1 LNEPQSAEGWAGTEN
16 WAGKENPPHLVAGW
30 SRSPSEHRSLYVR
43 GSRAA
48 KLRQLVFPSRQGLPP
63 DHPRGALAA
72 TWPLRHQL
80 EGTPVMGTMTLA
92 AGTHLAATTTASK
105 GNPEYTF
112 LILAVLIGL
121 FYFLIMRPQR
131 NRQRKAMAT
140 QSQVMPG
147 QRVRTTAGMYG
158 TVVSG
163 DDRDVVIEIA
173 PGVQV
178 TMLRRA
184 IMEVVDDDQSL
195 SDPIDDVE
203 QHSDNQGDEWDVKND
218 DWNVKDET
226 PSDDLDLKDRN
237 A

>member
-1 LNEPQSAEGWAGTEN
+1 
-16 WAGKENPPHLVAGW
+16 
-30 SRSPSEHRSLYVR
+30 
-43 GSRAA
+43 
-48 KLRQLVFPSRQGLPP
+48 
-63 DHPRGALAA
+63 
-72 TWPLRHQL
+72 
-80 EGTPVMGTMTLA
+80 MTLA
-92 AGTHLAATTTASK
+92 VGTHLAAPATTSK
-105 GNPEYTF
+105 GNPAYTF

-121 FYFLIMRPQR
+121 FYLLIMRPQR
-131 NRQRKAMAT
+131 NRQRKAMQT

-173 PGVQV
+173 PGVHV

-184 IMEVVDDDQSL
+184 IMDVISDDQPL
-195 SDPIDDVE
+195 SDPVDE
-203 QHSDNQGDEWDVKND
+203 GEPHSDNQGGDWDVKND

-237 A
+237 V

>member
-1 LNEPQSAEGWAGTEN
+1 
-16 WAGKENPPHLVAGW
+16 
-30 SRSPSEHRSLYVR
+30 
-43 GSRAA
+43 
-48 KLRQLVFPSRQGLPP
+48 
-63 DHPRGALAA
+63 
-72 TWPLRHQL
+72 
-80 EGTPVMGTMTLA
+80 MGTMTFAAMTHLLA
-92 AGTHLAATTTASK
+92 APKAAK
-105 GNPEYTF
+105 GNPAYTF

-173 PGVQV
+173 PGVHV

-184 IMEVVDDDQSL
+184 IMDVVPDDQPL
-195 SDPIDDVE
+195 SDAVDEVDP
-203 QHSDNQGDEWDVKND
+203 HMDNQGDDWDVKND

-226 PSDDLDLKDRN
+226 PSDDVDLKDRN
-237 A
+237 V

>member
-1 LNEPQSAEGWAGTEN
+1 
-16 WAGKENPPHLVAGW
+16 
-30 SRSPSEHRSLYVR
+30 
-43 GSRAA
+43 
-48 KLRQLVFPSRQGLPP
+48 
-63 DHPRGALAA
+63 
-72 TWPLRHQL
+72 
-80 EGTPVMGTMTLA
+80 MGTMTIA
-92 AGTHLAATTTASK
+92 AGTHLAAAAASK
-105 GNPEYTF
+105 GNPAYTF

-184 IMEVVDDDQSL
+184 IMDVV
-195 SDPIDDVE
+195 
-203 QHSDNQGDEWDVKND
+203 
-218 DWNVKDET
+218 
-226 PSDDLDLKDRN
+226 SDDGMPSHEDIGQTGEQDSNPGAETDADADSRDDGQSPRQ

>member
-1 LNEPQSAEGWAGTEN
+1 
-16 WAGKENPPHLVAGW
+16 
-30 SRSPSEHRSLYVR
+30 
-43 GSRAA
+43 
-48 KLRQLVFPSRQGLPP
+48 
-63 DHPRGALAA
+63 
-72 TWPLRHQL
+72 
-80 EGTPVMGTMTLA
+80 MTLA
-92 AGTHLAATTTASK
+92 AVTHLAVASK
-105 GNPEYTF
+105 AKGSSAYTF

-131 NRQRKAMAT
+131 NRQRRAMTT

-173 PGVQV
+173 PGVHV

-184 IMEVVDDDQSL
+184 IMDVVGDDQPL
-195 SDPIDDVE
+195 PDPVDEVD
-203 QHSDNQGDEWDVKND
+203 QHSDNQGDDWDVKKD

-226 PSDDLDLKDRN
+226 SPDDVDLKDRN
-237 A
+237 V

>member
-1 LNEPQSAEGWAGTEN
+1 
-16 WAGKENPPHLVAGW
+16 
-30 SRSPSEHRSLYVR
+30 
-43 GSRAA
+43 
-48 KLRQLVFPSRQGLPP
+48 
-63 DHPRGALAA
+63 
-72 TWPLRHQL
+72 
-80 EGTPVMGTMTLA
+80 MGTMTIA

-105 GNPEYTF
+105 GNPAYTF

-131 NRQRKAMAT
+131 NRQRKAAAT

-163 DDRDVVIEIA
+163 DDRDVVLEIA
-173 PGVQV
+173 PGVHV

-184 IMEVVDDDQSL
+184 VMEVISDDQPL
-195 SDPIDDVE
+195 SDPVDEVAP
-203 QHSDNQGDEWDVKND
+203 HSDNQGDDWDVNKD

-226 PSDDLDLKDRN
+226 PSDDVDLKDRN
-237 A
+237 V

>member
-1 LNEPQSAEGWAGTEN
+1 
-16 WAGKENPPHLVAGW
+16 
-30 SRSPSEHRSLYVR
+30 
-43 GSRAA
+43 
-48 KLRQLVFPSRQGLPP
+48 
-63 DHPRGALAA
+63 
-72 TWPLRHQL
+72 
-80 EGTPVMGTMTLA
+80 MGTITLA
-92 AGTHLAATTTASK
+92 AVTHLAVASKASK
-105 GNPEYTF
+105 GNPAYTF

-131 NRQRKAMAT
+131 NRQRKAMQT

-173 PGVQV
+173 PGVHV

-184 IMEVVDDDQSL
+184 IMDVVSDDQPL
-195 SDPIDDVE
+195 SDPADDVQ
-203 QHSDNQGDEWDVKND
+203 QHSDNQGDDWDVKND

-226 PSDDLDLKDRN
+226 SPDDVDLKDRN

>member
-1 LNEPQSAEGWAGTEN
+1 
-16 WAGKENPPHLVAGW
+16 
-30 SRSPSEHRSLYVR
+30 
-43 GSRAA
+43 
-48 KLRQLVFPSRQGLPP
+48 
-63 DHPRGALAA
+63 
-72 TWPLRHQL
+72 
-80 EGTPVMGTMTLA
+80 MTLA
-92 AGTHLAATTTASK
+92 AVTHLATAAKASK
-105 GNPEYTF
+105 GNPAYTF

-131 NRQRKAMAT
+131 NRQRKAMQT

-184 IMEVVDDDQSL
+184 IMDVVADDQPL
-195 SDPIDDVE
+195 SDPADEVA
-203 QHSDNQGDEWDVKND
+203 QHSDNQGDDWDVKKD

-226 PSDDLDLKDRN
+226 TPDDLDLKDRN
-237 A
+237 V